1 MDPAVERYVRICSAV
16 LWGPQGAPVR
26 DWLHGRGF
34 DDATLKANLIGCDPG
49 RHLLRRRRGLPYG
62 KVPAATFPALGPT
75 GQIRFVQARY
85 LDADAAGRKYDNPS
99 AAMAPNP
106 RVAFTALPAAPRWPW
121 LVVCEGMPDALTA
134 AQAGYRS
141 VGLLGAQ
148 APDESVAARI
158 ASYADRHDLDV
169 VVMCDANDA
178 GRAAGDRLSELL
190 LREHV
195 QPTIVEPPTLDD
207 GVAPVDLNAW
217 ALIDPGWTMDLNRC
231 LVDDTV
237 DHSHDIPPPADD
249 VLEPASRPGP
259 AFTLDD
265 D

>member
-1 MDPAVERYVRICSAV
+1 MGPARRA
-16 LWGPQGAPVR
+16 GAGLVAWP
-26 DWLHGRGF
+26 GF
-34 DDATLKANLIGCDPG
+34 DDATLNANLIGCDPG

-75 GQIRFVQARY
+75 GQVRFVQARY

-99 AAMAPNP
+99 AAIAPNP
-106 RVAFTALPAAPRWPW
+106 RVAFTALPAPPRWPR

-178 GRAAGDRLSELL
+178 GRTAGDRLAELL
-190 LREHV
+190 
-195 QPTIVEPPTLDD
+195 PPNTSSRRSSTAANLADAA
-207 GVAPVDLNAW
+207 GAPSSTST
-217 ALIDPGWTMDLNRC
+217 PGR
-231 LVDDTV
+231 
-237 DHSHDIPPPADD
+237 
-249 VLEPASRPGP
+249 
-259 AFTLDD
+259 
-265 D
+265 